1 MTTKP
6 FVYVTRKVAEE
17 AMSLLATIATV
28 EVWDQEYP
36 VPRDIL
42 LEKAKRSDGL
52 YVMLSDRIDREIID
66 AAPHLKVISTLAVG
80 YDNIDLEACKE
91 RGIVVTNTPD
101 VLTDATADLTFGLLM
116 AAGRRFIEA
125 NRVLMNGEWKTWSPY
140 FMAGQRIHGAT
151 IGIIGMGRIGEAVAK
166 RAAGFDMRIL
176 YHNRSRRVEAEQTY
190 GATYCSLPDLLCESD
205 YVVLLTP
212 LTEETKG
219 LMGAEEFAMMKS
231 TAVFINASRG
241 ATVDEE
247 ALYQALKQGTIWAA
261 GLDVFQQEPIPT
273 NHPLLSLPNVV
284 ALPHIGSAT
293 YETRDRMAMLVSEN
307 LVAVLSKDEAI
318 TPI

>member
-17 AMSLLATIATV
+17 AMNLLATIATV

-91 RGIVVTNTPD
+91 KGIVVTNTPD

-166 RAAGFDMRIL
+166 RATGFDMRIL
-176 YHNRSRRVEAEQTY
+176 YHNRSRRIEAEQTY
-190 GATYCSLPDLLCESD
+190 GATYCSLPDLLRESD

-212 LTEETKG
+212 LTEATKG
-219 LMGAEEFAMMKS
+219 LMGAKEFAMMKS

-307 LVAVLSKDEAI
+307 LVAILSGDEAI
-318 TPI
+318 TPV

>member
-1 MTTKP
+1 M
-6 FVYVTRKVAEE
+6 TRKVAKE
-17 AMSLLATIATV
+17 AMNLLATIATV

-52 YVMLSDRIDREIID
+52 YVMLSDRIDRELID
-66 AAPHLKVISTLAVG
+66 AAPHLKVVSTLAVG
-80 YDNIDLEACKE
+80 YDNIDVEACKK

-101 VLTDATADLTFGLLM
+101 VLTDATADLAFGLLM
-116 AAGRRFIEA
+116 AAGRRFVEA

-166 RAAGFDMRIL
+166 RASGFDMRIL
-176 YHNRSRRVEAEQTY
+176 YHNRSRKVEAEETY

-219 LMGAEEFAMMKS
+219 LMGAEQFAMMKS

-241 ATVDEE
+241 ATVDEM
-247 ALYQALKQGTIWAA
+247 ALYQALKQETIWAA

-273 NHPLLSLPNVV
+273 DHPLLSLPNVV

-293 YETRDRMAMLVSEN
+293 YETRDRMAMLVSQN
-307 LVAVLSKDEAI
+307 LVAVLSGDEAV
-318 TPI
+318 TPV

>member
-1 MTTKP
+1 MN
-6 FVYVTRKVAEE
+6 
-17 AMSLLATIATV
+17 LLATIATV

-91 RGIVVTNTPD
+91 KGIVVTNTPD

-212 LTEETKG
+212 LTEATKG

-261 GLDVFQQEPIPT
+261 GLDVFGQEPIRT

-307 LVAVLSKDEAI
+307 LVAVLSKGEAI
-318 TPI
+318 TPV

>member
-1 MTTKP
+1 MN
-6 FVYVTRKVAEE
+6 
-17 AMSLLATIATV
+17 LLATIATV

-52 YVMLSDRIDREIID
+52 YVMLSDRIDRELID
-66 AAPHLKVISTLAVG
+66 AAPHLKVVSTLAVG
-80 YDNIDLEACKE
+80 YDNIDVEACKK

-101 VLTDATADLTFGLLM
+101 VLTDATADLAFGLLM
-116 AAGRRFIEA
+116 AAGRRFVEA

-166 RAAGFDMRIL
+166 RASGFDMRIL
-176 YHNRSRRVEAEQTY
+176 YHNRSRKVEAEETY

-219 LMGAEEFAMMKS
+219 LMGAEQFAMMKS

-241 ATVDEE
+241 ATVDEM
-247 ALYQALKQGTIWAA
+247 ALYQALKQETIWAA

-273 NHPLLSLPNVV
+273 DHPLLSLPNVV

-293 YETRDRMAMLVSEN
+293 YETRDRMAMLVSQN
-307 LVAVLSKDEAI
+307 LVAVLSGDEAV
-318 TPI
+318 TPV

>member
-6 FVYVTRKVAEE
+6 FVYVTRKVAKE
-17 AMSLLATIATV
+17 AMNLLATIATV

-52 YVMLSDRIDREIID
+52 YVMLSDRIDRELID
-66 AAPHLKVISTLAVG
+66 AAPHLKVVSTLAVG
-80 YDNIDLEACKE
+80 YDNIDVEACKK

-101 VLTDATADLTFGLLM
+101 VLTDATADLAFGLLM
-116 AAGRRFIEA
+116 AAGRRFVEA

-166 RAAGFDMRIL
+166 RASGFDMRIL
-176 YHNRSRRVEAEQTY
+176 YHNRSRKVEAEETY

-219 LMGAEEFAMMKS
+219 LMGAEQFAMMKS

-241 ATVDEE
+241 ATVDEV
-247 ALYQALKQGTIWAA
+247 ALYQALKQETIWAA

-273 NHPLLSLPNVV
+273 DHPLLSLPNVV

-293 YETRDRMAMLVSEN
+293 YETRDRMAMLVAQN
-307 LVAVLSKDEAI
+307 LVAVLSGDEAV
-318 TPI
+318 TPV

>member
-17 AMSLLATIATV
+17 AMNLLATIATV

-66 AAPHLKVISTLAVG
+66 VAPHLKVISTLAVG

-91 RGIVVTNTPD
+91 KGIVVTNTPD

-212 LTEETKG
+212 LTEATKG

-261 GLDVFQQEPIPT
+261 GLDVFGQEPIPT

-307 LVAVLSKDEAI
+307 LVAVLSKGEAI
-318 TPI
+318 TPV

>member
-6 FVYVTRKVAEE
+6 FVYVTRKVAKE
-17 AMSLLATIATV
+17 AMNLLATIATV

-52 YVMLSDRIDREIID
+52 YVMLSDRIDRELID
-66 AAPHLKVISTLAVG
+66 AAPHLKVVSTLAVG
-80 YDNIDLEACKE
+80 YDNIDVEACKK

-101 VLTDATADLTFGLLM
+101 VLTDATADLAFGLLM
-116 AAGRRFIEA
+116 AAGRRFVEA

-166 RAAGFDMRIL
+166 RASGFDMRIL
-176 YHNRSRRVEAEQTY
+176 YHNRSRKVEAEETY

-219 LMGAEEFAMMKS
+219 LMGAEQFAMMKS

-241 ATVDEE
+241 ATVDEV
-247 ALYQALKQGTIWAA
+247 ALYQALKQETIWAA

-273 NHPLLSLPNVV
+273 DHPLLSLPNVV

-293 YETRDRMAMLVSEN
+293 YETRDRMAMLVSQN
-307 LVAVLSKDEAI
+307 LVAVLSGDEAV
-318 TPI
+318 TPV

>member
-1 MTTKP
+1 MTKKP
-6 FVYVTRKVAEE
+6 FVYVTRKVADE
-17 AMSLLATIATV
+17 ALNLLASIATV

-42 LEKAKRSDGL
+42 LEKAKRADGL
-52 YVMLSDRIDREIID
+52 YVMLSDRVDRELVD
-66 AAPHLKVISTLAVG
+66 AAPHLKVVSTLAVG
-80 YDNIDLEACKE
+80 YDSIDLEACKE

-101 VLTDATADLTFGLLM
+101 VLTDATADLAFGLLM
-116 AAGRRFIEA
+116 AAGRRFVEA
-125 NRVLMNGEWKTWSPY
+125 NRVLMNGEWRTWSPY

-166 RAAGFDMRIL
+166 RANGFDMRIL
-176 YHNRSRRVEAEQTY
+176 YHNRSRKIEAEQAY
-190 GATYCSLPDLLCESD
+190 GATYCSLADLLRESD

-212 LTEETKG
+212 LTEETRG
-219 LMGAEEFAMMKS
+219 LMGAEQFAMMKS

-247 ALYQALKQGTIWAA
+247 ALYQALKQEIIWAA

-273 NHPLLSLPNVV
+273 DHPLLSLPNVV

-293 YETRDRMAMLVSEN
+293 YETRDNMAMLVSKN
-307 LVAVLSKDEAI
+307 IVAVLCGDKAI
-318 TPI
+318 TPV

>member
-6 FVYVTRKVAEE
+6 FVYVTRKVAKE
-17 AMSLLATIATV
+17 AMNLLATIATV

-52 YVMLSDRIDREIID
+52 YVMLSDRIDRELID
-66 AAPHLKVISTLAVG
+66 AAPHLKVVSTLAVG
-80 YDNIDLEACKE
+80 YDNIDVEACKK

-101 VLTDATADLTFGLLM
+101 VLTDATADLAFGMLM
-116 AAGRRFIEA
+116 AAGRRFVEA

-166 RAAGFDMRIL
+166 RASGFDMRIL
-176 YHNRSRRVEAEQTY
+176 YHNRSRKVEAEETY

-219 LMGAEEFAMMKS
+219 LMGAEQFAMMKS

-241 ATVDEE
+241 ATVDEV
-247 ALYQALKQGTIWAA
+247 ALYQALKQETIWAA

-273 NHPLLSLPNVV
+273 DHPLLSLPNVV

-293 YETRDRMAMLVSEN
+293 YETRDRMAMLVSQN
-307 LVAVLSKDEAI
+307 LVAVLSGDEAV
-318 TPI
+318 TPV

>member
-17 AMSLLATIATV
+17 AMNLLATIATV

-91 RGIVVTNTPD
+91 KGIVVTNTPD

-212 LTEETKG
+212 LTEATKG

-261 GLDVFQQEPIPT
+261 GLDVFGQEPIRT

-307 LVAVLSKDEAI
+307 LVAVLSKGEAI
-318 TPI
+318 TPV

>member
-6 FVYVTRKVAEE
+6 FVYVTRKVAKE
-17 AMSLLATIATV
+17 AMNLLATIATV

-42 LEKAKRSDGL
+42 LDKAKRSDGL
-52 YVMLSDRIDREIID
+52 YVMLSDRIDRELID
-66 AAPHLKVISTLAVG
+66 AAPHLKVVSTLAVG
-80 YDNIDLEACKE
+80 YDNIDVEACKK

-101 VLTDATADLTFGLLM
+101 VLTDATADLAFGLLM
-116 AAGRRFIEA
+116 AAGRRFVEA

-166 RAAGFDMRIL
+166 RASGFDMRIL
-176 YHNRSRRVEAEQTY
+176 YHNRSRKVEAEETY

-219 LMGAEEFAMMKS
+219 LMGAEQFAMMKS

-241 ATVDEE
+241 ATVDEV
-247 ALYQALKQGTIWAA
+247 ALYQALKQETIWAA

-273 NHPLLSLPNVV
+273 DHPLLSLPNVV

-293 YETRDRMAMLVSEN
+293 YETRDRMAMLVAQN
-307 LVAVLSKDEAI
+307 LVAVLSGDEAV
-318 TPI
+318 TPV

>member
-6 FVYVTRKVAEE
+6 FVYVTRKVAKE
-17 AMSLLATIATV
+17 AMNLLATIATV

-52 YVMLSDRIDREIID
+52 YVMLSDRIDRELID
-66 AAPHLKVISTLAVG
+66 AAPHLKVVSTLAVG
-80 YDNIDLEACKE
+80 YDNIDVEVCKK

-101 VLTDATADLTFGLLM
+101 VLTDATADLAFGLLM
-116 AAGRRFIEA
+116 AAGRRFVEA

-166 RAAGFDMRIL
+166 RASGFDMRIL
-176 YHNRSRRVEAEQTY
+176 YHNRSRKVEAEETY

-219 LMGAEEFAMMKS
+219 LMGAEQFAMMKS

-241 ATVDEE
+241 ATVDEV
-247 ALYQALKQGTIWAA
+247 ALYQALKQETIWAA

-273 NHPLLSLPNVV
+273 DHPLLSLPNVV

-293 YETRDRMAMLVSEN
+293 YETRDRMAMLVSQN
-307 LVAVLSKDEAI
+307 LVAVLSGDEAV
-318 TPI
+318 TPV

>member
-1 MTTKP
+1 MN
-6 FVYVTRKVAEE
+6 
-17 AMSLLATIATV
+17 LLATIATV

-52 YVMLSDRIDREIID
+52 YVMLSDRIDRELID
-66 AAPHLKVISTLAVG
+66 AAPHLKVVSTLAVG
-80 YDNIDLEACKE
+80 YDNIDVEACKK

-101 VLTDATADLTFGLLM
+101 VLTDATADLAFGLLM
-116 AAGRRFIEA
+116 AAGRRFVEA

-166 RAAGFDMRIL
+166 RASGFDMRIL
-176 YHNRSRRVEAEQTY
+176 YHNRSRKVEAEETY

-219 LMGAEEFAMMKS
+219 LMGAEQFAMMKS

-241 ATVDEE
+241 ATVDEV
-247 ALYQALKQGTIWAA
+247 ALYQALKQETIWAA

-273 NHPLLSLPNVV
+273 DHPLLSLPNVV

-293 YETRDRMAMLVSEN
+293 YETRDRMAMLVAQN
-307 LVAVLSKDEAI
+307 LVAVLSGDEAV
-318 TPI
+318 TPV

>member
-6 FVYVTRKVAEE
+6 FVYVTRKVAKE
-17 AMSLLATIATV
+17 AMNLLATIATV

-52 YVMLSDRIDREIID
+52 YVMLSDRIDRELID
-66 AAPHLKVISTLAVG
+66 AAPHLKVVSTLAVG
-80 YDNIDLEACKE
+80 YDNIDVEACKK

-101 VLTDATADLTFGLLM
+101 VLTDATADLAFGLLM
-116 AAGRRFIEA
+116 AAGRRFVEA

-166 RAAGFDMRIL
+166 RASGFDMRIL
-176 YHNRSRRVEAEQTY
+176 YHNRSRKVEAEETY

-219 LMGAEEFAMMKS
+219 LMGEEQFAMMKS

-241 ATVDEE
+241 ATVDEV
-247 ALYQALKQGTIWAA
+247 ALYQALKQETIWAA

-273 NHPLLSLPNVV
+273 DHPLLSLPNVV

-293 YETRDRMAMLVSEN
+293 YETRDRMAMLVSQN
-307 LVAVLSKDEAI
+307 LVAVLSGDEAV
-318 TPI
+318 TPV

>member
-17 AMSLLATIATV
+17 AMNLLATIATV

-91 RGIVVTNTPD
+91 KGIVVTNTPD

-140 FMAGQRIHGAT
+140 FMAGQSIHGAT

-190 GATYCSLPDLLCESD
+190 GATYCALPDLLCESD

-212 LTEETKG
+212 LTEATKG

-261 GLDVFQQEPIPT
+261 GLDVFGQEPIPT

-307 LVAVLSKDEAI
+307 LVAVLSKGEAI
-318 TPI
+318 TPV

>member
-1 MTTKP
+1 MN
-6 FVYVTRKVAEE
+6 
-17 AMSLLATIATV
+17 LLATIATV

-52 YVMLSDRIDREIID
+52 YVMLSDRIDRELID
-66 AAPHLKVISTLAVG
+66 AAPHLKVVSTLAVG
-80 YDNIDLEACKE
+80 YDNIDVEACKK

-101 VLTDATADLTFGLLM
+101 VLTDATADLAFGLLM
-116 AAGRRFIEA
+116 AAGRRFVEA

-166 RAAGFDMRIL
+166 RASGFDMRIL
-176 YHNRSRRVEAEQTY
+176 YHNRSRKVEAEETY

-219 LMGAEEFAMMKS
+219 LMGAEQFAMMKS

-241 ATVDEE
+241 ATVDEV
-247 ALYQALKQGTIWAA
+247 ALYQALKQETIWAA

-273 NHPLLSLPNVV
+273 DHPLLSLPNVV

-293 YETRDRMAMLVSEN
+293 YETRDRMAMLVSQN
-307 LVAVLSKDEAI
+307 LVAVLSGDEAV
-318 TPI
+318 TPV

>member
-17 AMSLLATIATV
+17 AMNLLATIATV

-91 RGIVVTNTPD
+91 KGIVVTNTPD

-176 YHNRSRRVEAEQTY
+176 YHNRSRRIEAEQTY

-212 LTEETKG
+212 LTEATKG

-307 LVAVLSKDEAI
+307 IVAVLSKDEAI
-318 TPI
+318 TPV

>member
-1 MTTKP
+1 MN
-6 FVYVTRKVAEE
+6 
-17 AMSLLATIATV
+17 LLATIATV

-52 YVMLSDRIDREIID
+52 YVMLSDRIDRELID
-66 AAPHLKVISTLAVG
+66 AAPHLKVVSTLAVG
-80 YDNIDLEACKE
+80 YDNIDVEVCKK

-101 VLTDATADLTFGLLM
+101 VLTDATADLAFGLLM
-116 AAGRRFIEA
+116 AAGRRFVEA

-166 RAAGFDMRIL
+166 RASGFDMRIL
-176 YHNRSRRVEAEQTY
+176 YHNRSRKVEAEETY

-219 LMGAEEFAMMKS
+219 LMGAEQFAMMKS

-241 ATVDEE
+241 ATVDEV
-247 ALYQALKQGTIWAA
+247 ALYQALKQETIWAA

-273 NHPLLSLPNVV
+273 DHPLLSLPNVV

-293 YETRDRMAMLVSEN
+293 YETRDRMAMLVSQN
-307 LVAVLSKDEAI
+307 LVAVLSGDEAV
-318 TPI
+318 TPV

>member
-1 MTTKP
+1 M
-6 FVYVTRKVAEE
+6 TRKVAKE
-17 AMSLLATIATV
+17 AMNLLATIATV

-52 YVMLSDRIDREIID
+52 YVMLSDRIDRELID
-66 AAPHLKVISTLAVG
+66 AAPHLKVVSTLAVG
-80 YDNIDLEACKE
+80 YDNIDVEACKK

-101 VLTDATADLTFGLLM
+101 VLTDATADLAFGLLM
-116 AAGRRFIEA
+116 AAGRRFVEA

-166 RAAGFDMRIL
+166 RASGFDMRIL
-176 YHNRSRRVEAEQTY
+176 YHNRSRKVEAEETY

-219 LMGAEEFAMMKS
+219 LMGAEQFAMMKS

-241 ATVDEE
+241 ATVDEV
-247 ALYQALKQGTIWAA
+247 ALYQALKQETIWAA

-273 NHPLLSLPNVV
+273 DHPLLSLPNVV

-293 YETRDRMAMLVSEN
+293 YETRDRMAMLVSQN
-307 LVAVLSKDEAI
+307 LVAVLSGDEAV
-318 TPI
+318 TPV

>member
-17 AMSLLATIATV
+17 AMNLLATIATV

-91 RGIVVTNTPD
+91 KGIVVTNTPD

-166 RAAGFDMRIL
+166 RATGFDMRIL

-212 LTEETKG
+212 LTEATKG

-261 GLDVFQQEPIPT
+261 GLDVFGQEPIPT

-307 LVAVLSKDEAI
+307 LVAVLSKGEAI
-318 TPI
+318 TPV

>member
-1 MTTKP
+1 M
-6 FVYVTRKVAEE
+6 TRKVADE
-17 AMSLLATIATV
+17 ALNLLASIATV

-36 VPRDIL
+36 VPREIL
-42 LEKAKRSDGL
+42 LEKAKRADGL
-52 YVMLSDRIDREIID
+52 YVMLSDRIDRELVD
-66 AAPHLKVISTLAVG
+66 AAPHLKVVSTLAVG
-80 YDNIDLEACKE
+80 YDSIDLEACKE

-101 VLTDATADLTFGLLM
+101 VLTDATADLAFGLLM
-116 AAGRRFIEA
+116 AAGRRFVEA
-125 NRVLMNGEWKTWSPY
+125 NRVLMNGEWRTWSPY

-166 RAAGFDMRIL
+166 RANGFDMRIL
-176 YHNRSRRVEAEQTY
+176 YHNRSRKIEAEQVY
-190 GATYCSLPDLLCESD
+190 GAMYCSLADLLRESD

-212 LTEETKG
+212 LTEETRG
-219 LMGAEEFAMMKS
+219 LMGAEQFAMMKS

-247 ALYQALKQGTIWAA
+247 ALYQALKQEIIWAA

-273 NHPLLSLPNVV
+273 DHPLLSLPNVV

-293 YETRDRMAMLVSEN
+293 YETRDNMAMLVSKN
-307 LVAVLSKDEAI
+307 IVAVLCGDKAI
-318 TPI
+318 TPV

>member
-17 AMSLLATIATV
+17 AMNLLATIATV

-91 RGIVVTNTPD
+91 KGIVVTNTPD

-176 YHNRSRRVEAEQTY
+176 YHNRSRRIETEQTY

-212 LTEETKG
+212 LTEATKG

-307 LVAVLSKDEAI
+307 IVAVLSKDEAI
-318 TPI
+318 TPV